1 MQNTLEEKAK
11 PEKTKWHQC
20 IKRILKVLLI
30 LLAVILVA
38 LAALLYAPVRT
49 MASLEKVDDFPL
61 YVMKYHGGYFF
72 DLFAEE
78 GIEWS
83 VYQKIYKAANPD
95 ACTSFTA
102 HNPDGES
109 VFGRNFDWKHR
120 SSLLLFTDPPNGY
133 ASVSM
138 VDLYYL
144 GLEGMQ
150 EIPWSKRFIL
160 LAAPYAT
167 IDGMNECG
175 VAIAQ
180 NAVPRRKFPK
190 DPNKPTLLNS
200 QIVRLVLD
208 HAKDVDEAL
217 TLIQQYNIDFAD
229 VCVHFHIADVSGNS
243 AVVEY
248 VDGGISIVRGEKN
261 WQVST
266 NFLFSET
273 QKPDCWRCKK
283 ASESLAKEQGDI
295 TEGRAMDILQG
306 TSQDHTTWSIVY
318 NLSTGGINL
327 VMGKDYDQVHTFEL
341 SMKSQI

>member
-11 PEKTKWHQC
+11 PEKKKRHKC
-20 IKRILKVLLI
+20 IKRILKVLLL
-30 LLAVILVA
+30 LLAVILIA
-38 LAALLYAPVRT
+38 IAILIYAPIKT

-61 YVMKYHGGYFF
+61 YVMKYRSRYFF
-72 DLFAEE
+72 DLFAEL
-78 GIEWS
+78 GTDWI
-83 VYQKIYKAANPD
+83 VYQKVYKAVNPD
-95 ACTSFTA
+95 ACTSLA
-102 HNPDGES
+102 ALNPDGQA

-120 SSLLLFTDPPNGY
+120 SSLLLYTDPPNGY

-150 EIPWSKRFIL
+150 EIPWSKRFVL
-160 LAAPYAT
+160 LGAPYAT

-180 NAVPRRKFPK
+180 NAVPRRNFPK

-208 HAKDVDEAL
+208 YAKDVDEAL
-217 TLIQQYNIDFAD
+217 DLIGQYNIDFAD
-229 VCVHFHIADVSGNS
+229 TCVHFHIADVSGNS

-248 VDGGISIVRGEKN
+248 MDDGISIVRGEKN

-266 NFLFSET
+266 NFLFSEP
-273 QKPDCWRCKK
+273 QQPDCCRYKK
-283 ASESLAKEQGDI
+283 AFESLAKKQGDI
-295 TEGRAMDILQG
+295 TNKQAMDILQG
-306 TSQDHTTWSIVY
+306 TSQDMTTWSVVY

-327 VMGKDYDQVHTFEL
+327 ALGKDYDQVHTFKL
-341 SMKSQI
+341 SMETQN